1 MNGSDEMTTWNKGRC
16 VGQMKPLSPDQVGA
30 LKHLLEAERNS
41 RDLVL
46 LSTGIDT
53 MLRASDLL
61 KLTVGDVM
69 NFQGQMKDEVQLHQQ
84 KTKEGATVGLSPYTQ
99 GKLKQWITESLK
111 NLNDFLF
118 TGIRGSKNQRIST
131 RQYQRLVKRWV
142 SLLRLNPDDYSTHS
156 IRRTKASLVY
166 EVTRNAEVVR
176 ELLGQKSI
184 ASTSHYLG
192 IDRKKALDVAR
203 GILI

>member
-1 MNGSDEMTTWNKGRC
+1 MTAWNKGKCIGR
-16 VGQMKPLSPDQVGA
+16 MKPLTPEQVQVI
-30 LKHLLEAERNS
+30 KHLLEAEHNL

-69 NFQGQMKDEVQLHQQ
+69 GFDDKIKEEVQLHQK
-84 KTKEGATVGLSPYTQ
+84 KTGTGTQVALSPYTRD
-99 GKLKQWITESLK
+99 KLNLWIVENRK
-111 NLNDFLF
+111 NLPDFLF
-118 TGIRGSKNQRIST
+118 TGTRRGKNDKISG
-131 RQYQRLVKRWV
+131 RQYQRLVKKWV
-142 SLLRLNPDDYSTHS
+142 SAIRLNPNDYSTHS
-156 IRRTKASLVY
+156 IRRTKASLIY
-166 EVTRNAEVVR
+166 EMTRNAEIVR

-192 IDRKKALDVAR
+192 IDRKRALDVAR

>member
-1 MNGSDEMTTWNKGRC
+1 MTAWNKGKCIGR
-16 VGQMKPLSPDQVGA
+16 MKPLTPDQVQVI
-30 LKHLLEAERNS
+30 KHLLEAERNL

-69 NFQGQMKDEVQLHQQ
+69 GFDGKMKEEIQLHQK
-84 KTKEGATVGLSPYTQ
+84 KTGTGIQVALSPYTRD
-99 GKLKQWITESLK
+99 KLKLWITQTRK
-111 NLNDFLF
+111 NLSDFLF
-118 TGIRGSKNQRIST
+118 TGTRRGKNEKISG
-131 RQYQRLVKRWV
+131 RQYQRLVKKWV
-142 SLLRLNPDDYSTHS
+142 AAVRLNPDDYSTHS

-184 ASTSHYLG
+184 SSTSHYLG

>member
-1 MNGSDEMTTWNKGRC
+1 MTGTYEMSAWNKGKC
-16 VGQMKPLSPDQVGA
+16 LGQMKPLSPDQVQA
-30 LKHLLEAERNS
+30 VKYMLEAERNH
-41 RDLVL
+41 RDLAL
-46 LSTGIDT
+46 FSTGLDT

-61 KLTVGDVM
+61 KFKVGDVM
-69 NFQGQMKDEVQLHQQ
+69 NFDGQMKADIQLHQQ
-84 KTKEGATVGLSPYTQ
+84 KTGEAAQVALSPYTRD
-99 GKLKQWITESLK
+99 KLKIWITESEK
-111 NLNDFLF
+111 NLYDFLF
-118 TGIRGSKNQRIST
+118 TGLRRSKHQAITSRH
-131 RQYQRLVKRWV
+131 YQALVKRWV
-142 SLLRLNPDDYSTHS
+142 RSVKLNPDDYSTHS

-166 EVTRNAEVVR
+166 EVTRNPEVVR